1 MSKPP
6 INPTTKQPV
15 IPRHVTR
22 SPKGIAAGVGLS
34 KASVKTIPDLDE
46 LADTLDLGQEYT
58 DGPDEPGA
66 NAPLRHPNRYLDKP
80 NNDHHQPYA

>member
-6 INPTTKQPV
+6 INPDNKQPV
-15 IPRHVTR
+15 IPRQPTR
-22 SPKGIAAGVGLS
+22 SAKGIPAGEGLS

-46 LADTLDLGQEYT
+46 LSDTLDLGKEYT

-66 NAPLRHPNRYLDKP
+66 NAPLRHPNRNLDKP
-80 NNDHHQPYA
+80 DNDHQPYA

>member
-6 INPTTKQPV
+6 INPATKQPV
-15 IPRHVTR
+15 RPRHVTR
-22 SPKGIAAGVGLS
+22 SLKGSPAGVGLS

-46 LADTLDLGQEYT
+46 LADTLALGQEYT

-66 NAPLRHPNRYLDKP
+66 NVPLSHPNRNLDKP
-80 NNDHHQPYA
+80 DHDHQPYA

>member
-46 LADTLDLGQEYT
+46 LADTLALGQEYT

-66 NAPLRHPNRYLDKP
+66 NAPLRHRNRNLDKP
-80 NNDHHQPYA
+80 DNDHQLYA